1 MRMALRDMLVY
12 PVAIVS
18 MAAAGGCAGC
28 FGSGAEDAASE
39 AETTSVG
46 TNVTG
51 PLSALGALANLA
63 NDAESLQKKLADLA
77 DMEPVDP
84 VHFSVLLDALPDP
97 PADEWT
103 ADEPRGET
111 NQMGQFSMSVAS
123 NTFRRDDGAEI
134 EVTISDFAFNQLAYS
149 GIAMAAAFSQES
161 TEGYNRGI
169 TVGDDPGREEFEYD
183 TANGSREVLRGKRFH
198 IKIDGR
204 DVTPEDL
211 EDWYSRV
218 KIEALPLE

>member
-1 MRMALRDMLVY
+1 MRMTLRNMLVY

-28 FGSGAEDAASE
+28 FGSGAEDSASE
-39 AETTSVG
+39 NEVTSVG

-63 NDAESLQKKLADLA
+63 NNTESLQAELADLA
-77 DMEPVDP
+77 EMEPVDP

-97 PADEWT
+97 LADEWT

-123 NTFRRDDGAEI
+123 NTFRRDDGVEI

-149 GIAMAAAFSQES
+149 GFTMAAAFS
-161 TEGYNRGI
+161 
-169 TVGDDPGREEFEYD
+169 
-183 TANGSREVLRGKRFH
+183 
-198 IKIDGR
+198 
-204 DVTPEDL
+204 
-211 EDWYSRV
+211 
-218 KIEALPLE
+218 